1 METLFKKYFKFL
13 SFNKYKIKIMKIV
26 NGRWVDD
33 NEQPV
38 DHFNITDFLEIG
50 DNVKKMYGDDITYSR
65 ISLVSAIKAL
75 TPEQEDSLAY
85 ILSNNALMSK
95 LAGF

>member
-1 METLFKKYFKFL
+1 
-13 SFNKYKIKIMKIV
+13 MKIV
-26 NGRWVDD
+26 NGRWVDN
-33 NEQPV
+33 NEQPI
-38 DHFNITDFLEIG
+38 DYFNIADFLEIG

-75 TPEQEDSLAY
+75 TPQQEDSLAY
-85 ILSNNALMSK
+85 ILSNDVLMSK

>member
-1 METLFKKYFKFL
+1 
-13 SFNKYKIKIMKIV
+13 MKIL

-50 DNVKKMYGDDITYSR
+50 DNVKKMYGEDITYSR
-65 ISLVSAIKAL
+65 INLVSAIKAL
-75 TPEQEDSLAY
+75 TPQQEDSLAY
-85 ILSNNALMSK
+85 ILSNDVLMSK

>member
-1 METLFKKYFKFL
+1 
-13 SFNKYKIKIMKIV
+13 MKIV
-26 NGRWVDD
+26 NGRWVDN

-38 DHFNITDFLEIG
+38 DHFNIADFLEIG

-65 ISLVSAIKAL
+65 ISLVSAIKNL
-75 TPEQEDSLAY
+75 SPEQEDSLAY
-85 ILSNNALMSK
+85 ILSNDVLMSK

>member
-1 METLFKKYFKFL
+1 
-13 SFNKYKIKIMKIV
+13 MKIV

>member
-1 METLFKKYFKFL
+1 
-13 SFNKYKIKIMKIV
+13 MKII
-26 NGRWVDD
+26 NGRWVDN

-38 DHFNITDFLEIG
+38 DHFNVSELLEIG

-75 TPEQEDSLAY
+75 TPQQEDSLAY

>member
-1 METLFKKYFKFL
+1 
-13 SFNKYKIKIMKIV
+13 MKII

-33 NEQPV
+33 NEQPI
-38 DHFNITDFLEIG
+38 DYFNIADFLEIG

-75 TPEQEDSLAY
+75 TPQQEDSLAY

>member
-1 METLFKKYFKFL
+1 MR
-13 SFNKYKIKIMKIV
+13 II
-26 NGRWVDD
+26 NGRWVDN

-38 DHFNITDFLEIG
+38 DHFNIADFLEIG
-50 DNVKKMYGDDITYSR
+50 ENVKKMYGEDITYSR
-65 ISLVSAIKAL
+65 ISLVSAIKSL

-85 ILSNNALMSK
+85 ILSNDVLMSK

>member
-1 METLFKKYFKFL
+1 
-13 SFNKYKIKIMKIV
+13 MKII
-26 NGRWVDD
+26 NGRWVDN
-33 NEQPV
+33 NEQPI
-38 DHFNITDFLEIG
+38 DYFNIADFLEIG

-75 TPEQEDSLAY
+75 TPQQEDSLAY

>member
-1 METLFKKYFKFL
+1 
-13 SFNKYKIKIMKIV
+13 MKIV
-26 NGRWVDD
+26 NGRWVDN

-38 DHFNITDFLEIG
+38 DHFNIADFLEIG

-75 TPEQEDSLAY
+75 TPQQEDSLAY

-95 LAGF
+95 LAGY

>member
-1 METLFKKYFKFL
+1 
-13 SFNKYKIKIMKIV
+13 MKIL
-26 NGRWVDD
+26 NGRWVDN

-75 TPEQEDSLAY
+75 TPQQEDSLAY

>member
-1 METLFKKYFKFL
+1 MR
-13 SFNKYKIKIMKIV
+13 II

-38 DHFNITDFLEIG
+38 DHFNVSELLEIG
-50 DNVKKMYGDDITYSR
+50 ENVKKMYGEDITYSR
-65 ISLVSAIKAL
+65 INLVSAIKKL
-75 TPEQEDSLAY
+75 SPEQEDSLAY
-85 ILSNNALMSK
+85 ILSNDVLMSK

>member
-1 METLFKKYFKFL
+1 M
-13 SFNKYKIKIMKIV
+13 I
-26 NGRWVDD
+26 
-33 NEQPV
+33 
-38 DHFNITDFLEIG
+38 LESAQLLCTAHHVL
-50 DNVKKMYGDDITYSR
+50 DGDDITYSR

-85 ILSNNALMSK
+85 ILSNDVLMSK